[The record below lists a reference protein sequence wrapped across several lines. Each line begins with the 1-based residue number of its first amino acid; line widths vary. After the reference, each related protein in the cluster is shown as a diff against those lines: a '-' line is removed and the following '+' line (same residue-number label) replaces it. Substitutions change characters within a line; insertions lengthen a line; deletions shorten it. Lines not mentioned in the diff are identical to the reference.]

1 MKRQVG
7 VTPLGKP
14 LSTRTERSSFS
25 FAGCGFVGLYHIG
38 VYMCLQ
44 QLAEGYV
51 SRLTAWYGA
60 SAGSL
65 ISVAAACDLRST
77 EGYKFIRK
85 LHEEVYKHKLLGKF
99 GAFHPNFDLMGH
111 VRTFLERTL
120 PRDAH
125 RRCRNKVGIS
135 LTVLPSMT
143 NWIVSDFNTRA
154 ELIQVSWNHNYS
166 VLCGLLAI
174 R

>member
-1 MKRQVG
+1 MTEMPVDSETMSR
-7 VTPLGKP
+7 
-14 LSTRTERSSFS
+14 TRTAVSFS
-25 FAGCGFVGLYHIG
+25 GCGFMGMYLVGAGICIQEH
-38 VYMCLQ
+38 
-44 QLAEGYV
+44 AKEHFAK
-51 SRLTAWYGA
+51 LTTWYGA
-60 SAGSL
+60 SAGS
-65 ISVAAACDLRST
+65 IVSVGAACDLRST

-154 ELIQVSWNHNYS
+154 ELIQVS
-166 VLCGLLAI
+166 LL
-174 R
+174 